1 MEVSD
6 YLSVS
11 RENEVILGRS
21 VLRLTTFFFFVFLFF
36 GIDVIFVFQIPVKY
50 HYIH

>member
-21 VLRLTTFFFFVFLFF
+21 VLRLTTFFFLFF